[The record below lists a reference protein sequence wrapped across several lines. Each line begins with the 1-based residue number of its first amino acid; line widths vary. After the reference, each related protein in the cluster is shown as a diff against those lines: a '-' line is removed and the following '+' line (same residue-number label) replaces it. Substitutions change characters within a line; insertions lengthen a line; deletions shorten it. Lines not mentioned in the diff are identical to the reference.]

1 MNSLRILA
9 VTAASL
15 LATSAY
21 AAATVTN
28 TTQFGSGFTVSGT
41 DLLQTN
47 LASST
52 ASGSFSR
59 EDEIGFAALTD
70 GNFGGQG
77 NQGSGGHAA
86 TADGSNVATFFFD
99 SGLGAGYNITA
110 VDTYAGWDN
119 YRGGQDY
126 VLSYATAAAPSTYTV
141 LASVYN
147 NAKGGGDTN
156 THANIVGG
164 SGYLATNVQSL
175 RFEFGNNLDY
185 GYAGYRQIDVQGVA
199 AAVPEPETYALM
211 LAGLAAMGFVARR
224 RRSN

>member
-1 MNSLRILA
+1 MKSFKILA
-9 VTAASL
+9 VAAASL
-15 LATSAY
+15 LATSAF
-21 AAATVTN
+21 AATTVTN
-28 TTQFGSGFTVSGT
+28 TTQFNSGFTVSST

-47 LASST
+47 LASFTS
-52 ASGSFSR
+52 SGNFSR
-59 EDEIGFAALTD
+59 EGEIGFSALTN
-70 GNFGGQG
+70 GVFGGQG
-77 NQGSGGHAA
+77 NQGGGGQAA
-86 TADGSNVATFFFD
+86 TADGSNIATFFFD

-126 VLSYATAAAPSTYTV
+126 VLSYATASAPSTYTV
-141 LASVYN
+141 LASVFN
-147 NAKGGGDTN
+147 DAKEGGNTN

-164 SGYLATNVQSL
+164 GSGLATNVQSL
-175 RFEFGNNLDY
+175 RFEFGNNLTY

-224 RRSN
+224 RNN